1 MLNNIPKVPKL
12 PFVKKRE
19 NIINLGASKNWSQ
32 PKQFL
37 PFAITPLSF

>member
-1 MLNNIPKVPKL
+1 MLNSIPKVLEL

-19 NIINLGASKNWSQ
+19 NIIDLGACKNWSQ

-37 PFAITPLSF
+37 PCAITPVSF